1 MEIEEQSSFRAGRTS
16 IDKIFYITQMIEKT
30 KAPNRKLYLIFIYLT
45 KTYDSVQLNKTW
57 ETLDKSNVNTRFME
71 AIKSLHKGSSS
82 KIKIGKPNYKRIQ
95 GYEAIKTSLQFIA
108 SSIQNVHR
116 TSVKGLE
123 KEMPTNEYNNPKQIY
138 IYTNSIL
145 QMTRCY

>member
-82 KIKIGKPNYKRIQ
+82 KIKIGNLITKGLKVTKRLRQ
-95 GYEAIKTSLQFIA
+95 VCSLSPALFKMYIEQVLRDWKRKCLPMNTT
-108 SSIQNVHR
+108 IQN
-116 TSVKGLE
+116 K
-123 KEMPTNEYNNPKQIY
+123 Y
-138 IYTNSIL
+138 IFIL
-145 QMTRCY
+145 TQFCR

>member
-1 MEIEEQSSFRAGRTS
+1 MEIEEQSSFRAGRSS

-82 KIKIGKPNYKRIQ
+82 KIKIGNLITKGFKVTKRLRQ
-95 GYEAIKTSLQFIA
+95 VCSLSPALF
-108 SSIQNVHR
+108 
-116 TSVKGLE
+116 K
-123 KEMPTNEYNNPKQIY
+123 MY
-138 IYTNSIL
+138 IEQVL
-145 QMTRCY
+145 RD

>member
-82 KIKIGKPNYKRIQ
+82 KIKIGNLI
-95 GYEAIKTSLQFIA
+95 T
-108 SSIQNVHR
+108 
-116 TSVKGLE
+116 KGL
-123 KEMPTNEYNNPKQIY
+123 KVTKRLRQVCSLSPALFKMY
-138 IYTNSIL
+138 IEQVL
-145 QMTRCY
+145 RD